1 MEAEAARVLATT
13 ASKTTVKAAVGAIAN
28 CTGNACIGTYLN
40 SGVLTGVVVIW
51 FMIIMFLIGCGQLA
65 ALQTPAFYP
74 LTSPSWGKVEEV
86 E

>member
-13 ASKTTVKAAVGAIAN
+13 ATKTTVKAVGALAT

-40 SGVLTGVVVIW
+40 AGVLTGIVVIW

-65 ALQTPAFYP
+65 SLQTPAFYP
-74 LTSPSWGKVEEV
+74 LTSPSWGKTEEV